1 MSRKNNYVEFDEL
14 DEVEAWTDVVR
25 VRSRRHEHET
35 SRRHTDNQKEEQC
48 KEKPQ
53 HQRRHINPRGLREV
67 E

>member
-1 MSRKNNYVEFDEL
+1 MSRKNNYVEL
-14 DEVEAWTDVVR
+14 DEVEEWIDVVR
-25 VRSRRHEHET
+25 VRNRWHEHGT
-35 SRRHTDNQKEEQC
+35 SRHHTDNQKKELR